1 MLWFLCNVYY
11 LTTIHLGSGAATQ
24 TFFWAS
30 SNVKGCQVCLPF
42 VFTVIVS
49 AFPTAGSAVG
59 DQLAKVHWSK
69 RTTVIPLEAE
79 LFLQGLS
86 AKTFSHIN
94 LQQVTSWCC
103 HWHGADSKSYSCLLP
118 SWTICWQ
125 TPGLSLALLHWSIFG
140 VRLSGMSEL
149 CCLLWKWKNK
159 GDLSQGRVLQRG
171 RYTNAGIKEC

>member
-1 MLWFLCNVYY
+1 MP
-11 LTTIHLGSGAATQ
+11 SM
-24 TFFWAS
+24 S
-30 SNVKGCQVCLPF
+30 SFCIYSNSL
-42 VFTVIVS
+42 S
-49 AFPTAGSAVG
+49 FPHRWECCWGSAG
-59 DQLAKVHWSK
+59 KSTLIWKDHCNSTWSWA
-69 RTTVIPLEAE
+69 V
-79 LFLQGLS
+79 LQGLT

-140 VRLSGMSEL
+140 ARLSGMSEL

-159 GDLSQGRVLQRG
+159 GDLSHKRVLQRG
-171 RYTNAGIKEC
+171 RYTNVGVK